1 MKPAQSALNNLE
13 VNLEQTQ
20 ELAQLS
26 NNAASIHSD
35 VLFNG
40 LETEVRNTA
49 SPPKQ
54 VGRYSPLRP
63 VRLKTKAT
71 LLINSLSAFLILTLV
86 IIGYSVLTTPNSML
100 QLSLVSGIVT
110 ALLVSVVIQILLKQ
124 TSEQE
129 KLQKQF
135 NTISQAVSD
144 ISSGKLDTRIP
155 DLEGN
160 DSVQGL
166 TEIINQMAV
175 CLENQVTDLRN
186 QQKALDVSAIVS
198 ITDRKG
204 LITYTNDKFSEIS
217 GYSRE
222 SLLGKDHR
230 IVNSGYHPK
239 EFFQNLWGT
248 ISSGRVWRGEVKNK
262 RKDGSFYW
270 VDSTVMPLFDTKGKI
285 SGYIGIRFDITE
297 QKQAEER
304 LKELASE
311 QARLVQ
317 EIKNRQNVLDKAAIV
332 SEADRKGNITFV
344 NDKFCEIS
352 GYTREELMG
361 KNHRVVNSDYHNK
374 EFFADFWS
382 TISKGKTWKGE
393 VKNKRKD
400 GSFYWVDSTVAPILD
415 ENGKIVK
422 YIGIRFDITEQKEVA
437 ERLGNLAEE
446 RKAEADILMQQVL
459 NLSDEIKGAAK
470 GDLTGNAQVTDDIIG
485 TLAGSFNYLI
495 GSLRKVVTNIQ
506 DVAYQVNQ
514 ATTTSIGDT
523 SELAQQART
532 QALQIEATLK
542 QLERMLD
549 SIKDVSDAAKRAEQV
564 TQQAATTAEMGGQ
577 AVDRTVEGINELR
590 QTIAQTSQMMKRLGE
605 GSQQIGKIVTSI
617 SEIASQT
624 NLLAL
629 NATIEA
635 ARAGEQGKGFAVV
648 AEEVRKLAKR
658 SACATEEISEIVSTI
673 QGEISRVMGAMDSGT
688 QQVVEGTQ
696 IAADAKTNLIA
707 IIEVSREI
715 NGLVQNITRASQ
727 KQTIAAEEISG
738 SVKQVNAISTT
749 TAQKAAE
756 VTNSLDG
763 LAVVVNKLQG
773 SVANFRSQ

>member
-1 MKPAQSALNNLE
+1 MKQAQSALNDLE
-13 VNLEQTQ
+13 ASLEQTQ
-20 ELAQLS
+20 EFAQLS
-26 NNAASIHSD
+26 NGAASIHSD
-35 VLFNG
+35 VLFNS
-40 LETEVRNTA
+40 LEREVGNTA

-54 VGRYSPLRP
+54 VDRSTQLQPL
-63 VRLKTKAT
+63 RLKTKTT
-71 LLINSLSAFLILTLV
+71 LLVNSLSAFLILTLGT
-86 IIGYSVLTTPNSML
+86 IGYSVLATPNSML
-100 QLSLVSGIVT
+100 QLSLASGIVT
-110 ALLVSVVIQILLKQ
+110 ALLVGVVIRVLLKQ

-129 KLQKQF
+129 KLQKQV

-144 ISSGKLDTRIP
+144 IASGKLDTRIP
-155 DLEGN
+155 NLEGN

-166 TEIINQMAV
+166 VGTMNQMAV

-222 SLLGKDHR
+222 ELLGKDHR
-230 IVNSGYHPK
+230 IVNSRYHPK

-270 VDSTVMPLFDTKGKI
+270 VDSTVMPLFDTNGKI

-317 EIKNRQNVLDKAAIV
+317 EIKNRQGVLDQAAIV
-332 SEADRKGNITFV
+332 SEADRRGNITFV

-352 GYTREELMG
+352 GFTREELMG

-382 TISKGKTWKGE
+382 TISQGKTWKGE
-393 VKNKRKD
+393 IKNKRKD

-446 RKAEADILMQQVL
+446 RKTEADILMQQVL

-514 ATTTSIGDT
+514 ATKTSIGDT
-523 SELAQQART
+523 SDLAQQARA

-564 TQQAATTAEMGGQ
+564 AQQAATTAEMGGQ

-658 SACATEEISEIVSTI
+658 SACATEEISEIVGTI
-673 QGEISRVMGAMDSGT
+673 QGEISRMMGAMDSGT

-696 IAADAKTNLIA
+696 IAANAKTNLIA

-715 NGLVQNITRASQ
+715 NDLVQNITRASQ
-727 KQTIAAEEISG
+727 KQTIAAEEIAG

-749 TAQKAAE
+749 TAQKAGK

-763 LAVVVNKLQG
+763 LAVVVNKLQS
-773 SVANFRSQ
+773 SVANFRS

>member
-1 MKPAQSALNNLE
+1 MKQAQSALNDLE
-13 VNLEQTQ
+13 ANLEQTQ
-20 ELAQLS
+20 EFAQLS
-26 NNAASIHSD
+26 NGVASIHSD
-35 VLFNG
+35 VLFNS
-40 LETEVRNTA
+40 LEREVGNTA

-54 VGRYSPLRP
+54 ADRFSRLQPL
-63 VRLKTKAT
+63 RLKTKAT
-71 LLINSLSAFLILTLV
+71 LLVNSLSAFLLLTV
-86 IIGYSVLTTPNSML
+86 GTIGYSVLATPNSML
-100 QLSLVSGIVT
+100 QLSLASGIVT
-110 ALLVSVVIQILLKQ
+110 ALLMGVVIRVLLQQ

-129 KLQKQF
+129 KLQKQV
-135 NTISQAVSD
+135 NTISQAV
-144 ISSGKLDTRIP
+144 
-155 DLEGN
+155 
-160 DSVQGL
+160 
-166 TEIINQMAV
+166 
-175 CLENQVTDLRN
+175 
-186 QQKALDVSAIVS
+186 
-198 ITDRKG
+198 
-204 LITYTNDKFSEIS
+204 
-217 GYSRE
+217 
-222 SLLGKDHR
+222 
-230 IVNSGYHPK
+230 
-239 EFFQNLWGT
+239 
-248 ISSGRVWRGEVKNK
+248 
-262 RKDGSFYW
+262 
-270 VDSTVMPLFDTKGKI
+270 
-285 SGYIGIRFDITE
+285 
-297 QKQAEER
+297 
-304 LKELASE
+304 
-311 QARLVQ
+311 
-317 EIKNRQNVLDKAAIV
+317 
-332 SEADRKGNITFV
+332 FV

-361 KNHRVVNSDYHNK
+361 KNHRVVNSDYHNN
-374 EFFADFWS
+374 EFFAEFWS

-393 VKNKRKD
+393 IKNKRKD

-422 YIGIRFDITEQKEVA
+422 YIGIRFDITKQKEA
-437 ERLGNLAEE
+437 SERLGNLAEE
-446 RKAEADILMQQVL
+446 RKTEADILMQQVL
-459 NLSDEIKGAAK
+459 NLSGEIKGAAN
-470 GDLTGNAQVTDDIIG
+470 GDLTGNAQVTNDIIG
-485 TLAGSFNYLI
+485 TLASSFNYLI

-514 ATTTSIGDT
+514 ATKISIGDT

-532 QALQIEATLK
+532 QALQIETTLK

-564 TQQAATTAEMGGQ
+564 AQQAATTAEMGGQ

-590 QTIAQTSQMMKRLGE
+590 QTIAETSQMMKRLGE

-658 SACATEEISEIVSTI
+658 SACATEEISEIVGTI

-727 KQTIAAEEISG
+727 KQAIAAEEIAG

-749 TAQKAAE
+749 TAQKAGE

-763 LAVVVNKLQG
+763 LAVVVNKLQS